1 MRLDALSLTV
11 LSAIVA
17 SLAGGCRPRQPG
29 DVVELWALGREGEV
43 VQGMVPD
50 FERRHP
56 GVKLHV
62 QQIPWSAAHEK
73 LLTAYVGEAMPDVF
87 QLGNTWIPEF
97 VALGALEPLRAR
109 LERSHAIALDDY
121 FAGILETSTQG
132 DEVYGVP
139 WYVDTRLLF
148 YRTDLAARAGL
159 ASPPRTWVEWREAMV
174 RVHERAPRGDFALL
188 MPVNEWQ
195 PLIVFALERG
205 ARLLRD
211 GDTRGNFESA
221 AFREAFAF
229 YVDLFRR
236 GLAPLASQAQIA
248 NLYQDFARG
257 GFAFY
262 VTGPWNIGEF
272 RARLPAGTPWTTAP
286 MPSPDD
292 RYPGISLAGG
302 STIAVY
308 RGSARKDLVWQLV
321 EYLAEP
327 AQQLELYRLT
337 GDLPARKSA
346 WTDEGPG
353 ASPEARA
360 FRVQLDHVEATP
372 KIPEWERIATLVTRY
387 GETAIRGQMSV
398 DEALAGLDRDVDE
411 VLEKR
416 RWLVERG
423 RDRTS

>member
-1 MRLDALSLTV
+1 MRLDARSLTV

-17 SLAGGCRPRQPG
+17 CLAGGCGPPRA
-29 DVVELWALGREGEV
+29 DNVVEFWALGREGEI

-56 GVKLHV
+56 GVRLHV

-73 LLTAYVGEAMPDVF
+73 LLTAYVGEAMPDVL

-97 VALGALEPLRAR
+97 VALGALEPLRGR
-109 LERSHAIALDDY
+109 LAGSHAIALDDY
-121 FAGILETSTQG
+121 FVGILETSMESG
-132 DEVYGVP
+132 ELYGLP

-148 YRTDLAARAGL
+148 YRTDLAAAAGL
-159 ASPPRTWVEWREAMV
+159 SAPPRTWAEWTNAMA
-174 RVHERAPRGDFALL
+174 RIRERAASGDFALL

-195 PLIVFALERG
+195 PPVLFALQRG

-211 GDTRGNFESA
+211 GDTHSDFESA
-221 AFREAFAF
+221 AFREAFTF
-229 YVDLFRR
+229 YVELFRR

-272 RARLPAGTPWTTAP
+272 RARLPANTPWTTAP

-292 RYPGISLAGG
+292 RYPGVSLAGG
-302 STIAVY
+302 STIAVF
-308 RGSARKDLVWQLV
+308 RGSPRKDLAWQLV

-346 WTDEGPG
+346 WTGEGPG
-353 ASPEARA
+353 ASAEASA

-372 KIPEWERIATLVTRY
+372 KIPEWERIASLVTRY
-387 GETAIRGQMSV
+387 GEIAIRGEMTI
-398 DEALAGLDRDVDE
+398 DEALAALDHDVDE

-416 RWLVERG
+416 RWLVRRGRERG
-423 RDRTS
+423 S

>member
-11 LSAIVA
+11 LPAIVA
-17 SLAGGCRPRQPG
+17 CLTGGCRSRQPA
-29 DVVELWALGREGEV
+29 DVIELWALGREGEV

-56 GVKLHV
+56 GVELHV

-73 LLTAYVGEAMPDVF
+73 LLTAYVGEAMPDAF

-109 LERSHAIALDDY
+109 LEGSHAIALGDY
-121 FAGILETSTQG
+121 FAGILETSMQG

-148 YRTDLAARAGL
+148 YRSDLAARAGL
-159 ASPPRTWVEWREAMV
+159 ASPPRTWAEWREAMT
-174 RVHERAPRGDFALL
+174 RLHDRAARGDFALL

-211 GDTRGNFESA
+211 GDTRGNFESP

-257 GFAFY
+257 GFVFY

-292 RYPGISLAGG
+292 HYPGVSLAGG

-308 RGSARKDLVWQLV
+308 RSSARKDLAWQLV

-346 WTDEGPG
+346 WTDQGPG
-353 ASPEARA
+353 SSPETRA
-360 FRVQLDHVEATP
+360 FREQLDHVEATP

-398 DEALAGLDRDVDE
+398 DEALAALDRDVDE

-416 RWLVERG
+416 RWLVQRG
-423 RDRTS
+423 RERAS